1 MECSK
6 CKRFL
11 GRASDR
17 GKHRAATYRF
27 QGLTTASQKLNRKPI
42 LQKYQKEVDKA
53 YAGSN

>member
-6 CKRFL
+6 CKQFL

-17 GKHRAATYRF
+17 AATYCF